1 MNKLYRYF
9 LMVAHT
15 GSIKGAAEKLNISQP
30 SLTAAIK
37 KLESDVGVAIFTRKS
52 KGVELTEYGLLFRE
66 FAQEQQ
72 EKHLSLMHRFTDMQQ
87 RQSGKLKLG
96 TGEAWWEQFVCKA
109 VDEYKQ
115 QEQMGSLHLE
125 FGNNLSLM
133 HHLVQGDI
141 DLFVGHEIY
150 GLHERCKVTFYPLF
164 QDKEAVF
171 VRANHP
177 LLTKKHLD
185 SSLLR
190 RETLAFP
197 ILQVTPDHSRH
208 NSVLSDHVNSQ
219 PGGRDTEV
227 VGRDVYD
234 VDSLFASL
242 DMLRMS
248 DAVMPYS
255 HKMCDWMKDKGFET
269 LLIDDSKLG
278 NVGLYAKQGAEDLK
292 IKTFIEILQKANF
305 D

>member
-37 KLESDVGVAIFTRKS
+37 KLESDIGVAIFVRKS

-87 RQSGKLKLG
+87 RQLGKLKLG
-96 TGEAWWEQFVCKA
+96 TGEAWWEQFVCGA
-109 VDEYKQ
+109 VAEYKKK
-115 QEQMGSLHLE
+115 ESTGSLHLE

-150 GLHERCKVTFYPLF
+150 GLHERCKVT
-164 QDKEAVF
+164 
-171 VRANHP
+171 
-177 LLTKKHLD
+177 LD
-185 SSLLR
+185 R
-190 RETLAFP
+190 K
-197 ILQVTPDHSRH
+197 
-208 NSVLSDHVNSQ
+208 SVV
-219 PGGRDTEV
+219 
-227 VGRDVYD
+227 
-234 VDSLFASL
+234 
-242 DMLRMS
+242 
-248 DAVMPYS
+248 
-255 HKMCDWMKDKGFET
+255 
-269 LLIDDSKLG
+269 
-278 NVGLYAKQGAEDLK
+278 
-292 IKTFIEILQKANF
+292 
-305 D
+305 

>member
-37 KLESDVGVAIFTRKS
+37 KLESDIGVAIFIRKS
-52 KGVELTEYGLLFRE
+52 KGVELTEYGVLFRE

-87 RQSGKLKLG
+87 RQLGKLKLG

-109 VDEYKQ
+109 VEEYKQ

-171 VRANHP
+171 VRNGHP
-177 LLTKKHLD
+177 LLTKKYLD
-185 SSLLR
+185 FSLLR
-190 RETLAFP
+190 RDMLDYP

-219 PGGRDTEV
+219 SGGRDAEV

-255 HKMCDWMKDKGFET
+255 HKMCDWMKKRGFET
-269 LLIDDSKLG
+269 LLIDDSKRG
-278 NVGLYAKQGAEDLK
+278 NVGLYAKQGADDLK

>member
-1 MNKLYRYF
+1 
-9 LMVAHT
+9 MVAHT

-37 KLESDVGVAIFTRKS
+37 KLESDIGVAIFIRKS
-52 KGVELTEYGLLFRE
+52 KGVELTEYGVLFRE

-87 RQSGKLKLG
+87 RQLGKLKLG

-109 VDEYKQ
+109 VEEYKQ

-171 VRANHP
+171 VRDGHQ
-177 LLTKKHLD
+177 LLTKKYLD
-185 SSLLR
+185 VSLLR
-190 RETLAFP
+190 RDMLDYP

-219 PGGRDTEV
+219 SGGRDAEV

-255 HKMCDWMKDKGFET
+255 HKMCDWMKKRGFET
-269 LLIDDSKLG
+269 LLIDDSKRG
-278 NVGLYAKQGAEDLK
+278 NVGLYAKQGARDKK
-292 IKTFIEILQKANF
+292 IEAFIEIIQQRSY
-305 D
+305 

>member
-37 KLESDVGVAIFTRKS
+37 KLESDIGVAIFIRKS
-52 KGVELTEYGLLFRE
+52 KGVELTEYGLLYRE
-66 FAQEQQ
+66 YVQEQQ

-87 RQSGKLKLG
+87 RQLGKLKLG

-109 VDEYKQ
+109 VEEYKQ

-171 VRANHP
+171 VRNGHP
-177 LLTKKHLD
+177 LLTKTYLD

-190 RETLAFP
+190 RDMLAYP

-219 PGGRDTEV
+219 SSGRDAEV
-227 VGRDVYD
+227 IGRDVYD
-234 VDSLFASL
+234 VDSLFPSL
-242 DMLRMS
+242 DMLSMS

-255 HKMCDWMKDKGFET
+255 HKMCDWMNKRGFET
-269 LLIDDSKLG
+269 LLIDDSKRG
-278 NVGLYAKQGAEDLK
+278 NVGLYTKVGADDLK

>member
-37 KLESDVGVAIFTRKS
+37 KLESDIGVAIFIRKS

-87 RQSGKLKLG
+87 RQLGKLKLG
-96 TGEAWWEQFVCKA
+96 TGEAWWEQFVCGA
-109 VDEYKQ
+109 VAEYKKN
-115 QEQMGSLHLE
+115 EPTGSLHLE

-171 VRANHP
+171 VRSGHP
-177 LLTKKHLD
+177 LLAKKNLD
-185 SSLLR
+185 SNLLR
-190 RETLAFP
+190 RDMLDFP

-219 PGGRDTEV
+219 PGGRDSEI
-227 VGRDVYD
+227 VGRDIYD

-255 HKMCDWMKDKGFET
+255 HKMCEWMEERGFET
-269 LLIDDSKLG
+269 LLIDDSKRG
-278 NVGLYAKQGAEDLK
+278 NVGLYAKQGADDLK
-292 IKTFIEILQKANF
+292 IKSFIDILQNVNF

>member
-15 GSIKGAAEKLNISQP
+15 GSIKGAADKLNISQP

-87 RQSGKLKLG
+87 RQLGKLKLG
-96 TGEAWWEQFVCKA
+96 TGEAWWEQFVCHSVK
-109 VDEYKQ
+109 EYKLI
-115 QEQMGSLHLE
+115 EPACSLHLE

-141 DLFVGHEIY
+141 DLFVGHEVT
-150 GLHERCKVTFYPLF
+150 GLHERCKVTFHPLF
-164 QDKEAVF
+164 QDKEAIF
-171 VRANHP
+171 VRKDHP
-177 LLTKKHLD
+177 LLTKKKLGLSD
-185 SSLLR
+185 QLKSQEQYPLLR
-190 RETLAFP
+190 
-197 ILQVTPDHSRH
+197 VTPEHSRH

-219 PGGRDTEV
+219 EDAMESQL

-234 VDSLFASL
+234 VDSLFASI
-242 DMLRMS
+242 DMLKMT

-255 HKMCDWMKDKGFET
+255 QKMCAWMKEREIET
-269 LLIDDSKLG
+269 LLVNEERLG
-278 NVGLYAKQGAEDLK
+278 NVGIYTKQGIDDQK
-292 IKTFIEILQKANF
+292 IQRFVQILQESI
-305 D
+305 

>member
-37 KLESDVGVAIFTRKS
+37 KLESDIGVAIFIRKS
-52 KGVELTEYGLLFRE
+52 KGVELTEYGLLYRE
-66 FAQEQQ
+66 YVQEQQ

-87 RQSGKLKLG
+87 RQLGKLKLG

-109 VDEYKQ
+109 VEEYKQ

-171 VRANHP
+171 VRNGHP
-177 LLTKKHLD
+177 LLTKTYLD

-190 RETLAFP
+190 RDMLAYP

-219 PGGRDTEV
+219 SSGRDAEV
-227 VGRDVYD
+227 IGRDVYD
-234 VDSLFASL
+234 VDSLFPSL
-242 DMLRMS
+242 DMLSMS

-255 HKMCDWMKDKGFET
+255 HKMCDWMNKRGFET
-269 LLIDDSKLG
+269 LLIDDSKRG
-278 NVGLYAKQGAEDLK
+278 NVGLYTKLGADDLK

>member
-37 KLESDVGVAIFTRKS
+37 KLESDIGVAIFIRKS
-52 KGVELTEYGLLFRE
+52 KGVELTEYGVLFRE

-87 RQSGKLKLG
+87 RQLGKLKLG

-109 VDEYKQ
+109 VEEYKQ

-171 VRANHP
+171 VRDGHP
-177 LLTKKHLD
+177 LLTKKNLD
-185 SSLLR
+185 VSLLR
-190 RETLAFP
+190 RDMLDYP

-219 PGGRDTEV
+219 SGGRDAEV

-255 HKMCDWMKDKGFET
+255 HKMCDWMKKRGFET
-269 LLIDDSKLG
+269 LLIDDSKRG
-278 NVGLYAKQGAEDLK
+278 NVGLYAKQGARDKK
-292 IKTFIEILQKANF
+292 IEAFIEIIKQRSY
-305 D
+305 

>member
-37 KLESDVGVAIFTRKS
+37 KLESDIGVAIFVRKS

-87 RQSGKLKLG
+87 RQLGKLKLG
-96 TGEAWWEQFVCKA
+96 TGEAWWEQFVCGA
-109 VDEYKQ
+109 VAEYKKK
-115 QEQMGSLHLE
+115 ESTGSLHLE

-150 GLHERCKVTFYPLF
+150 GLHERCKVSFYPLF

-171 VRANHP
+171 VRSGHP
-177 LLTKKHLD
+177 LLAKKNLG

-190 RETLAFP
+190 RDMLEFP

-219 PGGRDTEV
+219 PGGRDSET
-227 VGRDVYD
+227 VGRDIYD

-255 HKMCDWMKDKGFET
+255 HKMCDWMEERGFET
-269 LLIDDSKLG
+269 LLIDDSKRG
-278 NVGLYAKQGAEDLK
+278 NVGLYAKQGADDLK
-292 IKTFIEILQKANF
+292 IKSFIDILQNVNF
-305 D
+305 N